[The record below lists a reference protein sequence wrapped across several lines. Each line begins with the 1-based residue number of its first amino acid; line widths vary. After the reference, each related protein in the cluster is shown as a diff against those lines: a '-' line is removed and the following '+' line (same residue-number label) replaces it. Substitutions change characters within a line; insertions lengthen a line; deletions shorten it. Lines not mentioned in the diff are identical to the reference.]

1 MQSRREQAKA
11 KKMGFKSND
20 PTIREAIDNAKEEV
34 TAVTSKLSPTSIIQK
49 PGKFPGQSKPLPR
62 YNKNKKSSSL
72 YIYVTTVG
80 NIDGAKAKMGFG
92 TFKNMAYKDVLA
104 RHPSYVE
111 WAANEYDKNKGGY
124 GRSHALCLF
133 VEWAIYH
140 GHVEKV
146 VAKEHSVELNPN
158 AGGNKSTKKKQSTAK
173 NSTAGATKKVVK
185 KSTAGSKTTSSSTAA
200 AKKQSTKASKA
211 SSKIS
216 AQYDSGSDDEPKTK
230 KTKKAKKNFS
240 LGYSSDDDDDD
251 DSTYVASPLRK
262 SNKRG
267 RNNC

>member
-11 KKMGFKSND
+11 KKMGFKSNN

-80 NIDGAKAKMGFG
+80 NIDGGKARMGFG
-92 TFKNMAYKDVLA
+92 KLNNMTYKDVVA
-104 RHPSYVE
+104 RYPSYVE

-140 GHVEKV
+140 GHVEIRLLPRNIL
-146 VAKEHSVELNPN
+146 LN
-158 AGGNKSTKKKQSTAK
+158 
-173 NSTAGATKKVVK
+173 
-185 KSTAGSKTTSSSTAA
+185 
-200 AKKQSTKASKA
+200 
-211 SSKIS
+211 
-216 AQYDSGSDDEPKTK
+216 
-230 KTKKAKKNFS
+230 
-240 LGYSSDDDDDD
+240 
-251 DSTYVASPLRK
+251 
-262 SNKRG
+262 
-267 RNNC
+267 